1 MSDSDCSNC
10 EERKCPFRDYSYS
23 CYKNKV
29 IDAQQCMTKADLK
42 LFQRA
47 LVRAEA
53 LKEASDDV
61 EAFDQLAYYAKQ
73 IIDLYNGE

>member
-10 EERKCPFRDYSYS
+10 EERKCPFRDYAYS
-23 CYKNKV
+23 CYKNKIKNV
-29 IDAQQCMTKADLK
+29 QQHMTKADLK
-42 LFQRA
+42 MFQRV

-53 LKEASDDV
+53 LKEVSDGV
-61 EAFDQLAYYAKQ
+61 EVFGQLAYYAKQ